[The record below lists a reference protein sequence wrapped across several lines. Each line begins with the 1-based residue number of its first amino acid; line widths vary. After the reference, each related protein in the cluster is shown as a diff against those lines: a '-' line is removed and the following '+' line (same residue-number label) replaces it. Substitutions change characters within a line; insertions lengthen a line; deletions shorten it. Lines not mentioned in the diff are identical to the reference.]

1 MRKNLYKILLIVAL
15 VVVLVFLVQFFHL
28 RQYLG
33 VDGFN
38 NYHSQLSSYASSNAG
53 IFIFAYIV
61 AYILLIACC
70 IPGTILFDLVAGF
83 LFGILGGTGLVLF
96 SYLVG
101 ACLNFILVR
110 LFFRGL
116 LDHKF
121 DKFKRFIHG
130 GGRYGLLINLISLR
144 LIAVIPFWILNIL
157 AALLNVRMSTFV
169 VSTLIGITPMS
180 IIYVVIGDGVRDST
194 ANGQPLSAD
203 VLTNPKIWIPLFC
216 MAVILMIPNI
226 MKLFKNKK

>member
-1 MRKNLYKILLIVAL
+1 MRKSLYKIFL
-15 VVVLVFLVQFFHL
+15 VVAVIAILVFLVQFLHL

-33 VDGFN
+33 VEGFN
-38 NYHSQLSSYASSNAG
+38 NYHNQLVSYSNSHTG
-53 IFIFAYIV
+53 VFVFSYIV
-61 AYILLIACC
+61 AYIVLIACC
-70 IPGTILFDLVAGF
+70 IPGTILFDLIAGF
-83 LFGILGGTGLVLF
+83 LFGVVGGTALVLF

-101 ACLNFILVR
+101 ACLNFIIVR
-110 LFFRGL
+110 LFFRGML
-116 LDHKF
+116 EHKF

-130 GGRYGLLINLISLR
+130 GGHYGLLINLISLR

-169 VSTLIGITPMS
+169 ISTLIGITPMS

-194 ANGQPLSAD
+194 ANGQMLNAD

-226 MKLFKNKK
+226 VKLFKNKK